1 MKKDKTELAI
11 IVIST
16 ISVVLLAMCNIN
28 LNNQNI
34 SLRNKIEQQE
44 EKIAI
49 QTADINE
56 KKLKIDEYEYLISD
70 LEKNQWT
77 SLGIYELTAYCP
89 CVKCSGNWDKITA
102 TGTKATEGKTIG
114 VDPNLIPYGSKIK
127 INDKIY
133 IAEDTGTALKD
144 KKVIDIFMESHED
157 ALNFGRQK
165 AEIYILSEG

>member
-70 LEKNQWT
+70 LEKNQ
-77 SLGIYELTAYCP
+77 
-89 CVKCSGNWDKITA
+89 
-102 TGTKATEGKTIG
+102 
-114 VDPNLIPYGSKIK
+114 
-127 INDKIY
+127 
-133 IAEDTGTALKD
+133 
-144 KKVIDIFMESHED
+144 
-157 ALNFGRQK
+157 
-165 AEIYILSEG
+165 